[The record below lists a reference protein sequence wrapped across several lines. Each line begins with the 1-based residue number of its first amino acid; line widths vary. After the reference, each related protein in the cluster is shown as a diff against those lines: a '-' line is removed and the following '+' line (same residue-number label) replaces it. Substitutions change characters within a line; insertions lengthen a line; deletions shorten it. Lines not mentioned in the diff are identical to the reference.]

1 MRSSDN
7 KIFWSIIV
15 FSIILLIYGMIG
27 QLNINKD
34 PVYIFGKITS
44 ITSAKQTRLSYEF
57 TYNMKTHSGSMT
69 ASAQGLKVGDYYMI
83 KFQKS
88 NPSNFRPIFDKD
100 SWRCLLKD
108 SSYYYGS
115 PKKPDC
121 EY

>member
-1 MRSSDN
+1 MTKKDN
-7 KIFWSIIV
+7 KIFWSIVV
-15 FSIILLIYGMIG
+15 FSFTLLLFGLIG
-27 QLNINKD
+27 RRKIEQN
-34 PVYIFGKITS
+34 PVYIYGKIVSVS
-44 ITSAKQTRLSYEF
+44 IASKTLLGYEF
-57 TYNMKTHSGSMT
+57 VYENKTYYGGINTNGANYK
-69 ASAQGLKVGDYYMI
+69 KGDFFMV

-88 NPSNFRPIFDKD
+88 NPNNSRPIFDKD